1 MIQFYFFEAFFPEE
15 RTMRKTVLALIA
27 TALGFIAPA
36 ASAQEIVI
44 AVAGP
49 MTGQYASFGEQMR
62 RGAEM
67 AVNDLNAQGG
77 VLGRKLKL
85 EQADD
90 ACDPRQAV
98 AVANQLASKKVAL
111 VAGHFCSGSSIPA
124 SEVYAEEGILQI
136 SPASTNPTL
145 TERGAKFKNVFR
157 VCGRDDQQGVVG
169 ADFVMDKF
177 KGKNIAV
184 IHDKSQYG
192 KGLADFA
199 KARLNDKKVK
209 EVMYEA
215 VSQGDKDFS
224 ALISR
229 MKQARVD
236 VIYYGGYHTEAG
248 LMIRQAKEQ
257 GLNATLV
264 GGDALVTQEF
274 WSITGK
280 AGQGTFMTF
289 DADPRKNPIAQ
300 PVVQKFRAQGYDPEG
315 YTLYTYAAIQTFK
328 QAAEKTKSIKLD
340 DLINA
345 LRSTAFDTM
354 LGKISFDQKGDVT
367 SPAYRVYAWAE
378 GKYDYATN

>member
-1 MIQFYFFEAFFPEE
+1 
-15 RTMRKTVLALIA
+15 
-27 TALGFIAPA
+27 
-36 ASAQEIVI
+36 
-44 AVAGP
+44 

-67 AVNDLNAQGG
+67 AVKHLNAKGG
-77 VLGRKLKL
+77 VMGRQLRL

-98 AVANQLASKKVAL
+98 AVANQLASKKVIF

-124 SEVYAEEGILQI
+124 SEVYAEEGMLQI

-145 TERGAKFKNVFR
+145 TDRGAKFKNVFR
-157 VCGRDDQQGVVG
+157 VCGRDDQQGRVG
-169 ADFVMDKF
+169 ADFVMETM
-177 KGKNIAV
+177 KGKRVAV

-199 KARLNDKKVK
+199 KARFNEKGVK
-209 EVMYEA
+209 EAMYEA

-229 MKQARVD
+229 MKQAKVE

-257 GLNATLV
+257 GLNAVLI
-264 GGDALVTQEF
+264 GGDAMVTNEF

-280 AGQGTFMTF
+280 SGEGALMTF
-289 DADPRKNPIAQ
+289 DADPRKNPIAAS
-300 PVVQKFRAQGYDPEG
+300 VVDEFRKGGYDPEG
-315 YTLYTYAAIQTFK
+315 YTLYTYAAIQIFK
-328 QAAEKTKSIKLD
+328 AAVEKAKSTKLD
-340 DLINA
+340 DMVNA
-345 LRSTAFDTM
+345 LRSTEFDTM
-354 LGKISFDQKGDVT
+354 LGKISFDGKGDVT
-367 SPAYRVYAWAE
+367 APAYRVYAWAD
-378 GKYDYATN
+378 GKYDYAKK

>member
-1 MIQFYFFEAFFPEE
+1 MKPSDFVHLHCHSTYSLLEGLPTPEE
-15 RTMRKTVLALIA
+15 IVQRAKE
-27 TALGFIAPA
+27 LGQ
-36 ASAQEIVI
+36 SAV
-44 AVAGP
+44 
-49 MTGQYASFGEQMR
+49 
-62 RGAEM
+62 
-67 AVNDLNAQGG
+67 
-77 VLGRKLKL
+77 
-85 EQADD
+85 
-90 ACDPRQAV
+90 
-98 AVANQLASKKVAL
+98 
-111 VAGHFCSGSSIPA
+111 
-124 SEVYAEEGILQI
+124 
-136 SPASTNPTL
+136 
-145 TERGAKFKNVFR
+145 
-157 VCGRDDQQGVVG
+157 
-169 ADFVMDKF
+169 
-177 KGKNIAV
+177 
-184 IHDKSQYG
+184 
-192 KGLADFA
+192 GLADKGYTYGLIEFY
-199 KARLNDKKVK
+199 KA
-209 EVMYEA
+209 
-215 VSQGDKDFS
+215 
-224 ALISR
+224 
-229 MKQARVD
+229 
-236 VIYYGGYHTEAG
+236 
-248 LMIRQAKEQ
+248 AKEQ